1 MVRTCCVLGCN
12 VRSYD
17 RHGNKVGLSFYAFP
31 TWKQHEGAHV
41 SDVTKRRRLAWIAA
55 VRRVDIKFCY
65 VSRYQ
70 LVCSRHFHSG
80 KPAYEMDQTNPDWV
94 PTLHMGHSET
104 RTSHS
109 DRHRRRTQRQQ
120 NKVLFGGFDNG
131 AAECEGEASAEVTTE
146 EQPEMDTTEEQ
157 HHNNLVILAEGQIC
171 AGQVEAEVTGA
182 DAENIDIREK
192 QTEDQQLTND
202 CVRCVQSRAEI
213 NRLLEENRKLKSKLD
228 KTELNENFL
237 KGDTEKVKYY
247 TGFTCF
253 AIFMSVLE
261 NVKVFLPASK
271 KLSHFQM
278 LLLTLMRLRLDLPV
292 QHLSYLFNV
301 SHKTLSSVFSDT
313 IDVLYARFGILV
325 HWPERHCL
333 QATMPPQFTDTFGN
347 RVAIIVDCF
356 EIRTERPSN
365 LKACAQTYSHYKG
378 THTMKYLIGIT
389 PQGAISFISK
399 GWGGRASD
407 KHITKQCGILNKLL
421 PGDVVLAD
429 RGFDIRDA
437 VGMMCAEVKIPAF
450 TRGFCQLDAKDIENT
465 RAIAHLRIHVER
477 VIGSLRNK
485 FKMLH
490 TTMPIR
496 SLLPCEGEDVTF
508 LDKIVRVC
516 CVLVN
521 MCPSVVVKPG
531 TIETCTC

>member
-1 MVRTCCVLGCN
+1 MVRTCCVIGCN

-17 RHGNKVGLSFYAFP
+17 RHGNKLGLSFYAFP
-31 TWKQHEGAHV
+31 TWKQFQGAQV
-41 SDVTKRRRLAWIAA
+41 SDVTKRRRRAWIAA
-55 VRRVDIKFCY
+55 VRRADIKFCSI
-65 VSRYQ
+65 SRYH

-94 PTLHMGHSET
+94 PTLHMGHSEI
-104 RTSHS
+104 RTSHA
-109 DRHRRRTQRQQ
+109 DRHRRRTQR
-120 NKVLFGGFDNG
+120 
-131 AAECEGEASAEVTTE
+131 
-146 EQPEMDTTEEQ
+146 EQKKA
-157 HHNNLVILAEGQIC
+157 LGQIC
-171 AGQVEAEVTGA
+171 DGHVEAEVTGA
-182 DAENIDIREK
+182 DAENADLRER
-192 QTEDQQLTND
+192 QTEDQRPTID

-213 NRLLEENRKLKSKLD
+213 NRLLEENRKLKSLLD

-237 KGDTEKVKYY
+237 QGDTEKVKYY
-247 TGFTCF
+247 TGLTCF
-253 AIFMSVLE
+253 AIFMSVLD
-261 NVKVFLPASK
+261 NVKAFLPASK

-301 SHKTLSSVFSDT
+301 SHKTLSSVFADT
-313 IDVLYARFGILV
+313 IDVLYARLGILV

-333 QATMPPQFTDTFGN
+333 QATMPPQFMETFGN

-365 LKACAQTYSHYKG
+365 LKARAQTYSHYKG

-399 GWGGRASD
+399 GWGGHVFLSSSD
-407 KHITKQCGILNKLL
+407 IYRYIEQ
-421 PGDVVLAD
+421 
-429 RGFDIRDA
+429 GFDIRDA

-450 TRGFCQLDAKDIENT
+450 TRGFCQLDAKDTENT

-521 MCPSVVVKPG
+521 MCPSVVVKPD
-531 TIETCTC
+531 THETCSC

>member
-1 MVRTCCVLGCN
+1 MVRTCCVVSCN
-12 VRSYD
+12 VRSHN
-17 RHGNKVGLSFYAFP
+17 RQENTLKKGLSFYSFP
-31 TWKQHEGAHV
+31 TWKQHQGAHV
-41 SDVTKRRRLAWIAA
+41 SGVTKRRRLSWIAA
-55 VRRVDIKFCY
+55 VRRADIQFASI
-65 VSRYQ
+65 SRYL

-94 PTLHMGHSET
+94 PTLHMGHSEIQM
-104 RTSHS
+104 SHS
-109 DRHRRRTQRQQ
+109 DRHRWRTQRQQ
-120 NKVLFGGFDNG
+120 QKALVGGKQQPHLQPVKSRIHTALMFT
-131 AAECEGEASAEVTTE
+131 AQ

-157 HHNNLVILAEGQIC
+157 HHNNPVILAEGQIC
-171 AGQVEAEVTGA
+171 VGHVEAEVVGA
-182 DAENIDIREK
+182 NVEND
-192 QTEDQQLTND
+192 D
-202 CVRCVQSRAEI
+202 CVHCVQSRAEI
-213 NRLLEENRKLKSKLD
+213 NRLLEENRKLKSLLD
-228 KTELNENFL
+228 KAEMNENFL

-247 TGFTCF
+247 TGLTCF
-253 AIFMSVLE
+253 AIFMSVLD
-261 NVKVFLPASK
+261 NVKAFLPASK

-278 LLLTLMRLRLDLPV
+278 LLTLMSLRLDLPV

-301 SHKTLSSVFSDT
+301 SHKILSSVFADT
-313 IDVLYARFGILV
+313 IDVLYARLGVLV

-333 QATMPPQFTDTFGN
+333 QATMPPQFTETFGN

-356 EIRTERPSN
+356 EICTERPSN
-365 LKACAQTYSHYKG
+365 LKARAQTYSHYKG
-378 THTMKYLIGIT
+378 TRTMKYLIGIT

-407 KHITKQCGILNKLL
+407 KHITEQCGILHKML

-477 VIGSLRNK
+477 VIGSLCNK

-496 SLLPCEGEDVTF
+496 SLPPYQGEDVTF
-508 LDKIVRVC
+508 LDKIVQVC

-521 MCPSVVVKPG
+521 MCPSVVVKP
-531 TIETCTC
+531 

>member
-1 MVRTCCVLGCN
+1 MVRTCCVVSCN
-12 VRSYD
+12 VRSHN
-17 RHGNKVGLSFYAFP
+17 RQENTLKKGLSFYSFP
-31 TWKQHEGAHV
+31 TWKQHQGAHV
-41 SDVTKRRRLAWIAA
+41 SAA
-55 VRRVDIKFCY
+55 VRRADIQFASI
-65 VSRYQ
+65 SRYL

-94 PTLHMGHSET
+94 PTLHMGHSEI
-104 RTSHS
+104 RMSHS
-109 DRHRRRTQRQQ
+109 DCHRWRTQRQQ
-120 NKVLFGGFDNG
+120 QKALVGGKQQPHLQPQPRSLILKV
-131 AAECEGEASAEVTTE
+131 
-146 EQPEMDTTEEQ
+146 
-157 HHNNLVILAEGQIC
+157 
-171 AGQVEAEVTGA
+171 
-182 DAENIDIREK
+182 
-192 QTEDQQLTND
+192 TEDQRPTND
-202 CVRCVQSRAEI
+202 CVHCVQSRAEI
-213 NRLLEENRKLKSKLD
+213 NRLLEENRKLKSLLD
-228 KTELNENFL
+228 KAEMNENFL

-247 TGFTCF
+247 TGLTCF
-253 AIFMSVLE
+253 AIFMSVLD
-261 NVKVFLPASK
+261 NVKAFLPASK
-271 KLSHFQM
+271 KLS
-278 LLLTLMRLRLDLPV
+278 LDLPV
-292 QHLSYLFNV
+292 QHLSYLFDV
-301 SHKTLSSVFSDT
+301 SHKILSSVFADT
-313 IDVLYARFGILV
+313 IDVLYARLGVLV

-333 QATMPPQFTDTFGN
+333 QATMPPQFTETFGN

-356 EIRTERPSN
+356 EICTERPSN
-365 LKACAQTYSHYKG
+365 LKARAQMYSHYKG

-407 KHITKQCGILNKLL
+407 KHITEQCGILNKLL
-421 PGDVVLAD
+421 PGDVVLTD

-496 SLLPCEGEDVTF
+496 SLLPYQGEDVTF
-508 LDKIVRVC
+508 LDKIVQVC

-521 MCPSVVVKPG
+521 MCPSVVVKPD
-531 TIETCTC
+531 THETCSC

>member
-1 MVRTCCVLGCN
+1 
-12 VRSYD
+12 
-17 RHGNKVGLSFYAFP
+17 
-31 TWKQHEGAHV
+31 TWKQFQGAHV
-41 SDVTKRRRLAWIAA
+41 SDVTKPRRRAWIAA
-55 VRRVDIKFCY
+55 VRRADIKFCSI
-65 VSRYQ
+65 SRYH

-94 PTLHMGHSET
+94 PTLHMGHSEI
-104 RTSHS
+104 RTSH
-109 DRHRRRTQRQQ
+109 QQ
-120 NKVLFGGFDNG
+120 SVKVKPQQKLPQK
-131 AAECEGEASAEVTTE
+131 T
-146 EQPEMDTTEEQ
+146 
-157 HHNNLVILAEGQIC
+157 
-171 AGQVEAEVTGA
+171 EVTGA
-182 DAENIDIREK
+182 DAENADLRER
-192 QTEDQQLTND
+192 QTEDQRPTNG

-213 NRLLEENRKLKSKLD
+213 NRLLEENRKLKSLLD

-237 KGDTEKVKYY
+237 QGDTEKVKYY
-247 TGFTCF
+247 TGLTCF
-253 AIFMSVLE
+253 AIFMSVLD
-261 NVKVFLPASK
+261 NVKAFLPASK

-278 LLLTLMRLRLDLPV
+278 LLLTLMRLRIDLPV

-301 SHKTLSSVFSDT
+301 SHKTLSSVFADT
-313 IDVLYARFGILV
+313 IDILYARLGILV

-333 QATMPPQFTDTFGN
+333 QATMPPQFMETFGN

-365 LKACAQTYSHYKG
+365 LKARAQTYSHYKG

-389 PQGAISFISK
+389 PQ
-399 GWGGRASD
+399 D
-407 KHITKQCGILNKLL
+407 KHITEQCGILNKLL

-437 VGMMCAEVKIPAF
+437 VGMMCAEVKIPPLH
-450 TRGFCQLDAKDIENT
+450 T
-465 RAIAHLRIHVER
+465 RIHVER

-508 LDKIVRVC
+508 LDKIVPVC

-521 MCPSVVVKPG
+521 MCPSVVVKPD
-531 TIETCTC
+531 THETCSC

>member
-1 MVRTCCVLGCN
+1 MVRTCCVIGCN
-12 VRSYD
+12 VRSYNW
-17 RHGNKVGLSFYAFP
+17 HGIKLGLSFYAFP
-31 TWKQHEGAHV
+31 TWKQFEGAQV
-41 SDVTKRRRLAWIAA
+41 SDVSKRRR
-55 VRRVDIKFCY
+55 RFCSI
-65 VSRYQ
+65 SRYH

-94 PTLHMGHSET
+94 PTLHMGHSKI
-104 RTSHS
+104 RTSHA
-109 DRHRRRTQRQQ
+109 DRHRRRTQPEQKKALVGGKQQ
-120 NKVLFGGFDNG
+120 PHPPPQSLILKVDLK
-131 AAECEGEASAEVTTE
+131 
-146 EQPEMDTTEEQ
+146 
-157 HHNNLVILAEGQIC
+157 
-171 AGQVEAEVTGA
+171 VTGA
-182 DAENIDIREK
+182 DAENADLRER
-192 QTEDQQLTND
+192 QTEDQRPTTD

-213 NRLLEENRKLKSKLD
+213 NRLLEENRKLKSQLD

-237 KGDTEKVKYY
+237 QGDTEKVNYY
-247 TGFTCF
+247 TGLTCF
-253 AIFMSVLE
+253 AIFMSVLD
-261 NVKVFLPASK
+261 NVKAFLPASK

-301 SHKTLSSVFSDT
+301 SDKTLSSVFADT
-313 IDVLYARFGILV
+313 IDVLYARLGILV

-333 QATMPPQFTDTFGN
+333 QATMPPQFMETFGN

-365 LKACAQTYSHYKG
+365 LKARAQTYSHDKG
-378 THTMKYLIGIT
+378 THTMKYLVGIT
-389 PQGAISFISK
+389 PQ
-399 GWGGRASD
+399 D
-407 KHITKQCGILNKLL
+407 KHVTEQCGILNKLL

-429 RGFDIRDA
+429 RGFDIRDV

-477 VIGSLRNK
+477 VSGSLGNK

-521 MCPSVVVKPG
+521 MCPSVVVKPD
-531 TIETCTC
+531 THETCSC

>member
-31 TWKQHEGAHV
+31 TWKQREGAHV

-55 VRRVDIKFCY
+55 VRRADIKFCY

-94 PTLHMGHSET
+94 PTLHMGHSEI

-120 NKVLFGGFDNG
+120 NKVLFGGKR
-131 AAECEGEASAEVTTE
+131 
-146 EQPEMDTTEEQ
+146 QPHPQ
-157 HHNNLVILAEGQIC
+157 PQSLILK
-171 AGQVEAEVTGA
+171 VTGA

-202 CVRCVQSRAEI
+202 CVHCVQSRAEI

-261 NVKVFLPASK
+261 NVKAFLTASK
-271 KLSHFQM
+271 KLPHFQM

-301 SHKTLSSVFSDT
+301 SYKTLSSVFSDT
-313 IDVLYARFGILV
+313 IDVLHARFGILV

-365 LKACAQTYSHYKG
+365 LKARAQTYSHYKG
-378 THTMKYLIGIT
+378 THTMKYLIRIT

-407 KHITKQCGILNKLL
+407 KHITEQCGILNKLL

-531 TIETCTC
+531 THETCTC

>member
-1 MVRTCCVLGCN
+1 
-12 VRSYD
+12 
-17 RHGNKVGLSFYAFP
+17 
-31 TWKQHEGAHV
+31 
-41 SDVTKRRRLAWIAA
+41 
-55 VRRVDIKFCY
+55 
-65 VSRYQ
+65 
-70 LVCSRHFHSG
+70 
-80 KPAYEMDQTNPDWV
+80 MDQTNPDWV
-94 PTLHMGHSET
+94 PTLHMGHSEI

-131 AAECEGEASAEVTTE
+131 AAECEGEASAECEGEASAEVTTE

-171 AGQVEAEVTGA
+171 AGQVEAE
-182 DAENIDIREK
+182 
-192 QTEDQQLTND
+192 
-202 CVRCVQSRAEI
+202 SRAEI

-261 NVKVFLPASK
+261 NVKAFLTASK
-271 KLSHFQM
+271 KLPHFQM

-301 SHKTLSSVFSDT
+301 SYKTLSSVFSDT
-313 IDVLYARFGILV
+313 IDVLHARFGILV

-365 LKACAQTYSHYKG
+365 LKARAQTYSHYKG
-378 THTMKYLIGIT
+378 THTMKYLIRIT

-407 KHITKQCGILNKLL
+407 KHITEQCGILNKLL

-531 TIETCTC
+531 THETCTC

>member
-1 MVRTCCVLGCN
+1 
-12 VRSYD
+12 
-17 RHGNKVGLSFYAFP
+17 
-31 TWKQHEGAHV
+31 
-41 SDVTKRRRLAWIAA
+41 
-55 VRRVDIKFCY
+55 
-65 VSRYQ
+65 
-70 LVCSRHFHSG
+70 
-80 KPAYEMDQTNPDWV
+80 MDQTNPDWV
-94 PTLHMGHSET
+94 PTLHMGHSEI

-131 AAECEGEASAEVTTE
+131 AAECEGEASAECEGEASAEVTTE

-171 AGQVEAEVTGA
+171 AGQVEAE
-182 DAENIDIREK
+182 
-192 QTEDQQLTND
+192 
-202 CVRCVQSRAEI
+202 SRAEI

-253 AIFMSVLE
+253 AIFKSVLE
-261 NVKVFLPASK
+261 NVKAFLPASK

-301 SHKTLSSVFSDT
+301 SYKTLSSVFSDT
-313 IDVLYARFGILV
+313 IDVLHARFGILV

-365 LKACAQTYSHYKG
+365 LKARAQTYSHYKG

-407 KHITKQCGILNKLL
+407 KHITEQCGILNKLL

-531 TIETCTC
+531 THETCTC